1 MRIFLVVVVVLLIS
15 ETITKHKGHTKGSP
29 RTPCPPRLKRLGRCN
44 PKIHVYKKNPATR
57 KPPTRKPPR
66 PREKLD
72 NNGRKIDANVRK
84 INAILADGRKIE
96 AILENVSDLKNN
108 TSKKKNDEYEYESGE
123 YGSGYE
129 WYECYGLSSC
139 NACDGPKT
147 KSKLIGKKLDTIL
160 ENMSYLKTTIY
171 NALNGK
177 MREVKKNEEDPST
190 KPAKNLPHQEIEES
204 AANQSGSGDMD

>member
-1 MRIFLVVVVVLLIS
+1 M
-15 ETITKHKGHTKGSP
+15 KKGSP
-29 RTPCPPRLKRLGRCN
+29 RRNPCLPSRFNRKPRIRCK
-44 PKIHVYKKNPATR
+44 PSTRKPSTR

-66 PREKLD
+66 PKQKLD
-72 NNGRKIDANVRK
+72 NNGPKIDANVRK

-108 TSKKKNDEYEYESGE
+108 TSKKENDEYEYS
-123 YGSGYE
+123 GSGYE
-129 WYECYGLSSC
+129 YSGSGYEEWFECYVLSS
-139 NACDGPKT
+139 CDGPKT

-160 ENMSYLKTTIY
+160 ENMSDLKTTIY

-177 MREVKKNEEDPST
+177 MRDAKQNEDNPSTKPRT

-204 AANQSGSGDMD
+204 AAYQSGSGDMD